1 MTASPL
7 KIPSV
12 TSQLA
17 LDPSK
22 SVQEVAKALFGS
34 DGFHIHTRKQAHITF
49 EPLSEHELDVAARS
63 GSFPSRPS
71 LLFLQVSATQVRSL
85 LLIRE

>member
-1 MTASPL
+1 MTASPF

-22 SVQEVAKALFGS
+22 SVQELAKALFGS
-34 DGFHIHTRKQAHITF
+34 DGFHVHNRKRAHITF
-49 EPLSEHELDVAARS
+49 EPPSVHELDLAAQS

-71 LLFLQVSATQVRSL
+71 LLFLQVSATPVGSL